1 MCAVTQLAPGPRA
14 LALLSIAASF
24 ALPAAA
30 HAAEAGDLD
39 PSFGSGG
46 LVTLPSFGDTGNGN
60 AVAIQGDGKI
70 VVAGSQGSAAS
81 TFALARYLSDGTL
94 DPGFGA
100 GGTVTTALPG
110 GNAAEAV
117 ALQED
122 GKIIAAG
129 TAGNDFALARYL
141 PDGTPDPAFGVGGTV
156 TTPFPG
162 AGVSVVGRAV
172 AIQPDGRIVVA
183 GGFNSGGGNPS
194 LIFALARYEP
204 DGDLDSTFDGDG
216 TLTTPFGMPPA
227 DISMAN
233 GLAIGDG
240 TILAAGG
247 VNNPFGGGGAFAFA
261 RYSMTDGSLDP
272 SFNGGGKAV
281 SVGPPGVEW
290 NEATALAVLVLPGGG
305 IVAAGSGVSNPGE
318 SDAALVALTDAGTPD
333 ASFGSGGIT
342 TTNLPGGVAQ
352 IDALARQSDGK
363 LVVAG
368 NVLTSPTTTQ
378 FVLARYGATGT
389 QDPSFGTGGVVV
401 TPVTPGGSTANGVV
415 ADADGRLVAA
425 GAAQTSTGS
434 TFALARY
441 FGSPSPPAP
450 PVSPTPP
457 GSTPAP
463 PARRSKRQSIRGLT
477 LSSRCVRPSSSGPVR
492 IGLRLRLTRPGP
504 VRIRVDR
511 GVGTKGRKSCPRR
524 SRARHFDGRFEEV
537 VLRRRVAMRPA
548 AVTRRLTLTARL
560 APGLYRITVRAY
572 GGGTISRPARRFVRV
587 LSPSR

>member
-1 MCAVTQLAPGPRA
+1 MCAVTDLARRPRA

-70 VVAGSQGSAAS
+70 VLAGSQGATMN
-81 TFALARYLSDGTL
+81 TFALARYLPDGTL

-100 GGTVTTALPG
+100 GGTVITALPG
-110 GNAAEAV
+110 GNEAEAV

-122 GKIIAAG
+122 GKILAAG
-129 TAGNDFALARYL
+129 TAGNDFALTRYL
-141 PDGTPDPAFGVGGTV
+141 PDGTPDPGFGVGGTV
-156 TTPFPG
+156 TTQFLG
-162 AGVSVVGRAV
+162 AGASVVGRAV

-183 GGFNSGGGNPS
+183 GGFDSGGTNPS

-204 DGDLDSTFDGDG
+204 DGDLDTTFDGDG
-216 TLTTPFGMPPA
+216 TLTTPFGVPPA

-272 SFNGGGKAV
+272 SFNGGGRAV
-281 SVGPPGVEW
+281 SLGPPGGEW
-290 NEATALAVLVLPGGG
+290 NEATASAVVVLASGG
-305 IVAAGSGVSNPGE
+305 IVAAGSGVSTPGE
-318 SDAALVALTDAGTPD
+318 SDAALVALTEAGTPD
-333 ASFGSGGIT
+333 ASFGAGGIT

-352 IDALARQSDGK
+352 INALARQPDGK
-363 LVVAG
+363 LVIAG

-389 QDPSFGTGGVVV
+389 LDPGYGAGGVVV
-401 TPVTPGGSTANGVV
+401 TPVSPGGSTANGVL
-415 ADADGRLVAA
+415 ADAEGRLVAA

-441 FGSPSPPAP
+441 FGSPSPSPPAP

-457 GSTPAP
+457 GGAPKP
-463 PARRSKRQSIRGLT
+463 PARRSKGQSIRSLK
-477 LSSRCVRPSSSGPVR
+477 LSSRCVRPSSSGQVR

-504 VRIRVDR
+504 VRIRIDR
-511 GVGTKGRKSCPRR
+511 GVGTKGKKSCPPR

-537 VLRRRVAMRPA
+537 VLRRRVATQPA

-572 GGGTISRPARRFVRV
+572 GGGKISRPARRFVRV
-587 LSPSR
+587 LSR